1 MNGEASSSTAH
12 PQYEND
18 SAPHQH
24 ATGDEGGDRATEE
37 EILGQR
43 KIRAKRKRIDFLD
56 GLLRELDMMI
66 FLELITIY
74 YLDCS
79 FFWFFTRALFHFFLL
94 TPLPDIVFLPS
105 RDEHR
110 AFLPLIL
117 FPFIC
122 CFVLHLTFSR
132 PSAGEDTR
140 GYLHGGL
147 LIDFIGQQGPTS
159 KLHLATLD
167 ICMLFLQL
175 VMLSVHV
182 KRRKLRRNL
191 PPITGLRAD
200 EESAR
205 PPGSIEGT
213 THPDQDADAE
223 ERGVL
228 RRADTLSDI
237 DQGLDGPD
245 GLLLSPQ
252 ETSSNSS
259 ASSTDVLDALNSGQ
273 VVVADLHIINTLLQ
287 EHRNYQAYQ
296 QARADGVVNASNPLR
311 SAGLATDLP
320 GRRLRA
326 SIRMRLGGG

>member
-1 MNGEASSSTAH
+1 M
-12 PQYEND
+12 
-18 SAPHQH
+18 
-24 ATGDEGGDRATEE
+24 
-37 EILGQR
+37 GQR
-43 KIRAKRKRIDFLD
+43 KLRAKRKRIDFLD
-56 GLLRELDMMI
+56 GLLRELDMII

-94 TPLPDIVFLPS
+94 TPLPDIVLLPS

-117 FPFIC
+117 GPFVFCSI
-122 CFVLHLTFSR
+122 LHLTFSR

-159 KLHLATLD
+159 KLHLVALD
-167 ICMLFLQL
+167 TCILVLQL

-191 PPITGLRAD
+191 PPMPGLRAN
-200 EESAR
+200 EEPAR
-205 PPGSIEGT
+205 PSEPAGGT
-213 THPDQDADAE
+213 AHPDQDADAE

-228 RRADTLSDI
+228 RRVDTMSDI
-237 DQGLDGPD
+237 DQELDDAD
-245 GLLLSPQ
+245 GLLLSQ
-252 ETSSNSS
+252 EISSSSS

-273 VVVADLHIINTLLQ
+273 VVVADLHVIDTLLQ
-287 EHRNYQAYQ
+287 EHRDYQAYQ
-296 QARADGVVNASNPLR
+296 QARSNGVVNASSSLSSGR
-311 SAGLATDLP
+311 LTTDLA

-326 SIRMRLGGG
+326 SIRMGLGGG